1 MILRVPPLLL
11 SLPVLALTWLLPAS
25 GFGLWLRLAAA
36 SLVLLLPG
44 RLVARA
50 LGRRGPATAFV
61 WSVALV
67 AGALALTFAV
77 GGSLDLTLALVL
89 AAGAV
94 ALPFT
99 WRRGVRSPAHPEVLR
114 GGWLAAFAGIGLGV
128 ALWGIE
134 GIVQGDAPF
143 HLGRIRKLDDFGSL
157 SLRAVDEFKDGG
169 LHPGYAF
176 PLWHGW
182 LALVA
187 KLAHVDPTLVV
198 LHEPSILAPLAFVLA
213 FEMGRVVFN
222 STWLGVATMLV
233 QVSLIA
239 LAPGGGGAYTSL
251 ELPGTVARQLLIPAA
266 VTLFFRYVREGEWP
280 VALTLGVAGMDLAFV
295 HPTYALFVAMPLAGF
310 GVARLLVAHV
320 DARRSGI
327 GLVAFGVPVL
337 LVFAWLEPIVAETRS
352 HNPAASELLR
362 GLHQYA
368 SDLIVP
374 SHNSY
379 HLAPGVV
386 ARTGAIAVAA
396 LVLVP
401 LAALAGRRRWSAY
414 VLGGT
419 ALVLVPELWWL
430 VFPHFSD
437 LVSLSQSR
445 RAAGF
450 VPFAIA
456 FVGGATVLTRL
467 LRVLVLPAALA
478 AGIVLQRRFPGD
490 FGLHLQRGGPAIVTW
505 IALWGSL
512 AGVVVAAVLVWLRRA
527 RFERPGPLA
536 AFATLLF
543 LLPVAVHAFDHWHEG
558 VTTSDRYA
566 LTPGLVRYLRD
577 DVPERSV
584 VFSDLQTSYR
594 ISAYVP
600 VYVAAGP
607 PTHVA
612 DTKANN
618 PYARAASER
627 EFLRTADLAIP
638 RRYHAGWL
646 VLRVRAPT
654 RGPVAA
660 VEAKGLRPVYR
671 DQEFVVF
678 RL

>member
-1 MILRVPPLLL
+1 MAARRARPGPPGGAARRLDWRR
-11 SLPVLALTWLLPAS
+11 SPAS
-25 GFGLWLRLAAA
+25 GSA
-36 SLVLLLPG
+36 S
-44 RLVARA
+44 
-50 LGRRGPATAFV
+50 
-61 WSVALV
+61 
-67 AGALALTFAV
+67 
-77 GGSLDLTLALVL
+77 
-89 AAGAV
+89 
-94 ALPFT
+94 
-99 WRRGVRSPAHPEVLR
+99 
-114 GGWLAAFAGIGLGV
+114 

-143 HLGRIRKLDDFGSL
+143 HLGRIRKLDDLGSL

-187 KLAHVDPTLVV
+187 KLAHVDPTVVV

-213 FEMGRVVFN
+213 LEMGRVVFR
-222 STWLGVATMLV
+222 STWLGLATMLV

-251 ELPGTVARQLLIPAA
+251 ELPGTVARQLLIPATI
-266 VTLFFRYVREGEWP
+266 TLFFRYVRGGEWP
-280 VALTLGVAGMDLAFV
+280 VALTLAAAGMDLAFV
-295 HPTYALFVAMPLAGF
+295 HPTYALFVAMPLVGF
-310 GVARLLVAHV
+310 AVARLLVARV
-320 DARRSGI
+320 DARRSAV
-327 GLVAFGVPVL
+327 GLFAFGVPVM

-352 HNPAASELLR
+352 HNPATSELLR
-362 GLHQYA
+362 GLHHYA

-401 LAALAGRRRWSAY
+401 LAALAGRRRWSAF

-456 FVGGATVLTRL
+456 LVGGATVLTRL
-467 LRVLVLPAALA
+467 LRVLVLPVALA

-490 FGLHLQRGGPAIVTW
+490 FGLHLQRGGPAVVDVDR
-505 IALWGSL
+505 AL
-512 AGVVVAAVLVWLRRA
+512 GVARRDRRRGGA
-527 RFERPGPLA
+527 RLA
-536 AFATLLF
+536 ALG
-543 LLPVAVHAFDHWHEG
+543 AV
-558 VTTSDRYA
+558 R
-566 LTPGLVRYLRD
+566 
-577 DVPERSV
+577 
-584 VFSDLQTSYR
+584 
-594 ISAYVP
+594 
-600 VYVAAGP
+600 AAGP
-607 PTHVA
+607 AGDARDAAV
-612 DTKANN
+612 
-618 PYARAASER
+618 RAARRGARIRPVAHGRDDEGPLCAHTRSRALPAPRRAGALDRLLRPADELPHLGLRARVRRGRSADACRRHEGEQPLCARGER
-627 EFLRTADLAIP
+627 QGVPAGRGSGDSVAIP
-638 RRYHAGWL
+638 RRLA
-646 VLRVRAPT
+646 RAPSPGADAGAGGGR
-654 RGPVAA
+654 RGERPAAGLPRRQVRRLPSPGRRDAVAS
-660 VEAKGLRPVYR
+660 GP
-671 DQEFVVF
+671 
-678 RL
+678 